1 MEDSLLTSTV
11 PRSLDTKSKILG
23 LELGDVLILLF
34 NLSVE
39 NLIFGETSFRLPM
52 VFGTSALLFGLLF
65 FVKRGKPDGY
75 LQHFFEHLV
84 SPTVFSANTTDEEY
98 RVFAGDSN
106 AVDFESSND
115 VDFASSV
122 AGDPYE

>member
-1 MEDSLLTSTV
+1 MEVSLLTSTV

-23 LELGDVLILLF
+23 LELSDVLILLL
-34 NLSVE
+34 NLSVQ

-52 VFGTSALLFGLLF
+52 VFGTSLVLFGLLF

-84 SPTVFSANTTDEEY
+84 SPTVFSANTTDEQY
-98 RVFAGDSN
+98 QAFGGG
-106 AVDFESSND
+106 
-115 VDFASSV
+115 ASQV
-122 AGDPYE
+122 ADLYE